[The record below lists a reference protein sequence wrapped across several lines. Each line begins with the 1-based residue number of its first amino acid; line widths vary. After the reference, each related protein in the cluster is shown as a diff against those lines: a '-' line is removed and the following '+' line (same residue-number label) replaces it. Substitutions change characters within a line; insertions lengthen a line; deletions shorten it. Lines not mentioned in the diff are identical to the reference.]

1 MTIMLCFMHETL
13 TSQQPPKEKP
23 LKTLWT
29 QRDTYLKKVVCEE
42 QVTEFWILCFVSY
55 TRSFYVALSALELT
69 VYQPGLT

>member
-23 LKTLWT
+23 YGLRGIHTF
-29 QRDTYLKKVVCEE
+29 KKIICEE
-42 QVTEFWILCFVSY
+42 QVTEFCILCFVSY